1 MHEPPSTREKRR
13 TGPNRTAYPA
23 LACRKEKRQ
32 ATVALDPS
40 NGEPRG
46 DHEHLLCD
54 STLDVLERA
63 RHGDPSAVRVLVE
76 RTLGPLKRWARG
88 RLPRYARASANT
100 DDVVQDAIMRALGRL
115 ERFEH
120 RTVGGLQAYL
130 RESVRNR
137 IRDEI
142 RRLSRRGIGEEL
154 PDSLPAET
162 YSPLEQIILKER
174 SERYLEALRTL
185 RPEDRLAVIFRLEHR
200 YSFVEIS
207 ERLGRSSPDAA
218 RMAVNRAVKRLAEA
232 LGVSPPVKRPDAS
245 GASGSGGGDR
255 GRTGS

>member
-1 MHEPPSTREKRR
+1 
-13 TGPNRTAYPA
+13 
-23 LACRKEKRQ
+23 
-32 ATVALDPS
+32 VAPDPS
-40 NGEPRG
+40 EDERRD
-46 DHEHLLCD
+46 DHGHLLSD

-63 RHGDPSAVRVLVE
+63 RHGDASAVRVLIE

-88 RLPRYARASANT
+88 RLPRHARASANT
-100 DDVVQDAIMRALGRL
+100 DDVVQDAILRALGRL

-137 IRDEI
+137 IRDEL
-142 RRLSRRGIGEEL
+142 RKLTRRGIGERV
-154 PDSLPAET
+154 PDSLPAEA
-162 YSPLEQIILKER
+162 YSPLEEIILKER
-174 SERYLEALRTL
+174 FERYLEALRTL

-200 YSFVEIS
+200 HSFAEIA
-207 ERLGRSSPDAA
+207 ERLGKSSPDAA
-218 RMAVNRAVKRLAEA
+218 RMAVNRAVKRLAAA
-232 LGVSPPVKRPDAS
+232 LGVSPPVKRPNAS